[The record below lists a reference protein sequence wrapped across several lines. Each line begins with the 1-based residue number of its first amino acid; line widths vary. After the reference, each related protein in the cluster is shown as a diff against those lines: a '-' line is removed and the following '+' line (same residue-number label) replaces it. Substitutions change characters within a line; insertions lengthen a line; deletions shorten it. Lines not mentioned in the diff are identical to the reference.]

1 LPTDFYANAQHPERC
16 VVGHPFNPVYLLPL
30 VEVVGGV
37 NTSPEAIQA
46 AMQVYR
52 SLSMRPL
59 HVRKEVPG
67 FIADRLL
74 EAMWRESLHLVND
87 GVAEESS
94 QFGSYEAAMG
104 FASNR
109 YPELEQER
117 QPYAR
122 GREEEAQV

>member
-1 LPTDFYANAQHPERC
+1 MKSKVVVYGPLYGKWYA
-16 VVGHPFNPVYLLPL
+16 
-30 VEVVGGV
+30 
-37 NTSPEAIQA
+37 I
-46 AMQVYR
+46 
-52 SLSMRPL
+52 
-59 HVRKEVPG
+59 
-67 FIADRLL
+67 
-74 EAMWRESLHLVND
+74 LVND

>member
-1 LPTDFYANAQHPERC
+1 MKSKVVVYGPLYGKWYA
-16 VVGHPFNPVYLLPL
+16 
-30 VEVVGGV
+30 
-37 NTSPEAIQA
+37 I
-46 AMQVYR
+46 
-52 SLSMRPL
+52 
-59 HVRKEVPG
+59 
-67 FIADRLL
+67 
-74 EAMWRESLHLVND
+74 LVND

-109 YPELEQER
+109 YPEQAR

>member
-1 LPTDFYANAQHPERC
+1 MKSK
-16 VVGHPFNPVYLLPL
+16 VVVYGPL
-30 VEVVGGV
+30 YR
-37 NTSPEAIQA
+37 TWSAIQ
-46 AMQVYR
+46 
-52 SLSMRPL
+52 
-59 HVRKEVPG
+59 
-67 FIADRLL
+67 
-74 EAMWRESLHLVND
+74 VND